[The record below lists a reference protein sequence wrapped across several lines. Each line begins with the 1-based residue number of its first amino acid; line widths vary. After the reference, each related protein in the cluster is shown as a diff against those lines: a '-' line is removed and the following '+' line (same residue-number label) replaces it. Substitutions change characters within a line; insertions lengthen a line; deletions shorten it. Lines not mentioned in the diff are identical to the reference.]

1 MKYFNMAFVMMLMLL
16 FTNCKKSGD
25 GSGSAGT
32 DSTPPTNLTVA
43 ATVNSDN
50 SGSVAFTA
58 SATNAVSYDYDFG
71 NGVYQT
77 VASGVVTYKYTTA
90 GIYSVNVTAKSS
102 GGQTLSKSIQVTITS
117 LSSTT
122 LWSEEFNTP
131 GAPDPTKWGYDIGTG
146 SGGWGNS
153 ELEYYTNRSDNVIIS
168 NGTLKIIAKKEAYSG
183 SAYTS
188 ARIQTQNKFAFTYG
202 KMEIRAKLPAGGG
215 TWPAIWLLGSNAAT
229 APWPACGEIDIME
242 HKGNDLNRIY
252 GTLHYPGHSGGNG
265 DGGNTVIAGAST
277 DFHRYQLEW
286 NATTVKIGV
295 DDVVYK
301 TVANN
306 SSIPFNHDF
315 FIILNFAMGGTFGG
329 AVDPNF
335 TSATLEIDYIR
346 ITQ

>member
-1 MKYFNMAFVMMLMLL
+1 MKYLNMSFVMMLMLL
-16 FTNCKKSGD
+16 FTNCKKSSD
-25 GSGSAGT
+25 GSGSSSTT
-32 DSTPPTNLTVA
+32 DVAPTNLTVA
-43 ATVNSDN
+43 ATVNSDK

-58 SATNAVSYDYDFG
+58 SATNAASYDYDFG

-90 GIYSVNVTAKSS
+90 GTYSVNVVAKSA
-102 GGQTLSKSIQVTITS
+102 GGQTISKSISVTVVVNSS
-117 LSSTT
+117 L
-122 LWSEEFNTP
+122 LFSEDFDTP

-168 NGTLKIIAKKEAYSG
+168 NGTLKITAKKEAYSG

-188 ARIQTQNKFAFTYG
+188 ARIQTQGKFKFTYG

-215 TWPAIWLLGSNAAT
+215 TWPAIWLLGSDVTTNA
-229 APWPACGEIDIME
+229 WPACGEIDIME
-242 HKGNDLNRIY
+242 HKGNDLGRIF
-252 GTLHYPGHSGGNG
+252 GTLHYPNHSGGNG
-265 DGGNTVIAGAST
+265 DGGNTVIPGVTT

-286 NATTVKIGV
+286 NATSVKIGV

-301 TVANN
+301 TVANTPTL
-306 SSIPFNHDF
+306 PFNHDF

-335 TSATLEIDYIR
+335 SSATMEVDYIH